1 MDKMTE
7 EKSQFLGI
15 VHRGDI
21 LHNFGGI
28 FHTHTHKMQ
37 CIETSFILTG
47 WEFRCDRISYVSI
60 EEALLKGQ
68 RLDLGLRTRAGMKKK
83 YIFFSGSWDK

>member
-37 CIETSFILTG
+37 CIEMSFILTDG
-47 WEFRCDRISYVSI
+47 N
-60 EEALLKGQ
+60 
-68 RLDLGLRTRAGMKKK
+68 LDVTELAMYL
-83 YIFFSGSWDK
+83 